1 MRVFNRRTPI
11 PGETIMSSAT
21 FDLTSCLA
29 DGLPDPAPRFGG
41 FPKYNFIGGHNDP
54 VQIPIEGL
62 IEATASVLRREGSK
76 LAMYNLAQGPQG
88 YAGLREFVADKLKR
102 HRGIDANRDDV
113 LITTGSGQGIDIVSR
128 LFINPGDTVILEEFC
143 YAGAIN
149 RFKKI
154 GAKIVGVPLDED
166 GMRMDALA
174 STLEGLKQKGVT
186 PKYIYTIPTIQNPS
200 GSILPLE
207 RRQQMLKL
215 AAQYNVAIFEDEC
228 YADLIW
234 AGGAPPALFA
244 MAPKQ
249 VVHIGSF
256 SKSLAPALR
265 VGYAVA
271 EWPVLSRM
279 ISSKTDSGTGALDQ
293 MIVAEYFSKNFDK
306 HIGTLSAVLKEKQDT
321 MIEAV
326 EREFGT
332 AAEMWKPKGG
342 IFLWF
347 KLPDAVDVRKLVKP
361 AADAGLNFNPGPE
374 WVCNPEPA
382 KSYMRLCF
390 ALPSKEQIREGVAA
404 LAQVCYEQTGI
415 PVRSANV
422 ERAGARQS
430 V

>member
-1 MRVFNRRTPI
+1 
-11 PGETIMSSAT
+11 MSSAA
-21 FDLTSCLA
+21 FDLTSCFA

-41 FPKYNFIGGHNDP
+41 FPKYNFVGGHNDP
-54 VQIPIEGL
+54 VHIPIEGL

-88 YAGLREFVADKLKR
+88 YVGLREFVADKLKR
-102 HRGIDANRDDV
+102 HRGIAATRDDV

-149 RFKKI
+149 RFKRI
-154 GAKIVGVPLDED
+154 GADIVGVPLDED
-166 GMRMDALA
+166 GIRMDALA

-207 RRQQMLKL
+207 RRQQMLAL
-215 AAQYNVAIFEDEC
+215 ALQYGVPIFEDEC

-234 AGGAPPALFA
+234 AGGAPPALYA
-244 MAPKQ
+244 LAPKQ

-293 MIVAEYFSKNFDK
+293 MIVAEYFTKNFDK
-306 HIGTLSAVLKEKQDT
+306 HIGTLSGVLKGKLDT
-321 MIEAV
+321 MVEAV

-332 AAEMWKPKGG
+332 TADMWRPKGG
-342 IFLWF
+342 IFLWL

-361 AADAGLNFNPGPE
+361 AAEAGINFNPGPE

-390 ALPSKEQIREGVAA
+390 ALPSKEDIRAGVAA

-422 ERAGARQS
+422 ERAGAREPA
-430 V
+430 

>member
-1 MRVFNRRTPI
+1 
-11 PGETIMSSAT
+11 MSGSG
-21 FDLTSCLA
+21 FDLTALFA
-29 DGLPDPAPRFGG
+29 KDLPDPSPRFGG
-41 FPKYNFIGGHNDP
+41 FPKYNFVGGHNDP
-54 VQIPIEGL
+54 ARIPIEGL
-62 IEATASVLRREGSK
+62 IEATASVLRREGAK

-88 YAGLREFVADKLKR
+88 FVGLREMVADKLKR
-102 HRGIDANRDDV
+102 HRGIEASRDDV
-113 LITTGSGQGIDIVSR
+113 LVTTGSGQGIDIISR

-149 RFKKI
+149 RFKRA
-154 GAKIVGVPLDED
+154 GADIVGIPLDAD

-174 STLEGLKQKGVT
+174 SALEGLKQKGVT

-207 RRQQMLKL
+207 RRQQMLAL
-215 AAQYNVAIFEDEC
+215 AKRYGVAIFEDEC

-234 AGGAPPALFA
+234 SGGAPPALYA
-244 MAPKQ
+244 MDPKQ

-256 SKSLAPALR
+256 SKTLAPALR

-279 ISSKTDSGTGALDQ
+279 IACKTDSGTGALDQ
-293 MIVAEYFSKNFDK
+293 MIVAEFFSKHFDS
-306 HIGTLSAVLKEKQDT
+306 HVGALTGVLKDKLDC
-321 MIEAV
+321 MVEAV

-332 AAEMWKPKGG
+332 TAEMWKPKGG

-347 KLPDAVDVRKLVKP
+347 KLPDSVDVRKLVKP
-361 AADAGLNFNPGPE
+361 AADAGIQFNPGPE

-390 ALPSKEQIREGVAA
+390 ALPSKEVIREGVAA

-415 PVRSANV
+415 PVRSANI
-422 ERAGARQS
+422 ERPGTRQGR
-430 V
+430 

>member
-1 MRVFNRRTPI
+1 
-11 PGETIMSSAT
+11 MSSAA
-21 FDLTSCLA
+21 FDLTSCFA

-41 FPKYNFIGGHNDP
+41 FPKYNFVGGHNDP
-54 VQIPIEGL
+54 VHIPIEGL

-76 LAMYNLAQGPQG
+76 LAMYNLSQGPQG
-88 YAGLREFVADKLKR
+88 YVGLREFVADKLKR
-102 HRGIDANRDDV
+102 HRGIAATRDDV

-149 RFKKI
+149 RFKRI
-154 GAKIVGVPLDED
+154 GANIVGVPLDED

-174 STLEGLKQKGVT
+174 STLEGLKQKGIT

-207 RRQQMLKL
+207 RRQQMLAL
-215 AAQYNVAIFEDEC
+215 ALQYGVPIFEDEC

-234 AGGAPPALFA
+234 AGGAPPALYA
-244 MAPKQ
+244 LAPKQ

-293 MIVAEYFSKNFDK
+293 MIVAEYFTKNFDK
-306 HIGTLSAVLKEKQDT
+306 HIDTLSGVLKGKLDT
-321 MIEAV
+321 MVEAV

-332 AAEMWKPKGG
+332 TADMWRPKGG
-342 IFLWF
+342 IFLWL

-361 AADAGLNFNPGPE
+361 AADAGINFNPGPE

-390 ALPSKEQIREGVAA
+390 ALPSKEEIRAGVAA

-422 ERAGARQS
+422 ERAGSRAS

>member
-1 MRVFNRRTPI
+1 
-11 PGETIMSSAT
+11 MSSSG
-21 FDLTSCLA
+21 FDITSRFA

-41 FPKYNFIGGHNDP
+41 FPKYNFVGGHNDP

-88 YAGLREFVADKLKR
+88 YVGLREFVADKLKR
-102 HRGIDANRDDV
+102 HRGIAATHDDV

-149 RFKKI
+149 RFKRI
-154 GAKIVGVPLDED
+154 GANIVGVPLDED

-207 RRQQMLKL
+207 RRQQMLAL
-215 AAQYNVAIFEDEC
+215 ALQYGVPIFEDEC

-234 AGGAPPALFA
+234 AGGAPPALYA
-244 MAPKQ
+244 LAPKQ

-293 MIVAEYFSKNFDK
+293 MIVAEYFSKSFDK
-306 HIGTLSAVLKEKQDT
+306 HIGTLSGVLKGKLDT
-321 MIEAV
+321 MVEAV

-332 AAEMWKPKGG
+332 TADMWRPKGG
-342 IFLWF
+342 IFLWL

-361 AADAGLNFNPGPE
+361 AADAGINFNPGPE

-390 ALPSKEQIREGVAA
+390 ALPSKEEIRAGVAA

-422 ERAGARQS
+422 ERAGARES
-430 V
+430 A

>member
-1 MRVFNRRTPI
+1 
-11 PGETIMSSAT
+11 MSGSG
-21 FDLTSCLA
+21 FDLTSLLA
-29 DGLPDPAPRFGG
+29 SGLPDPAPRFGG

-62 IEATASVLRREGSK
+62 IEATASVLRRDGGK
-76 LAMYNLAQGPQG
+76 LAMYNLGMGPQG
-88 YAGLREFVADKLKR
+88 YPGLRDFVADKLKR
-102 HRGIDANRDDV
+102 HRGVNATRDDV

-154 GAKIVGVPLDED
+154 GANIVGVPLDED
-166 GMRMDALA
+166 GMRMDVLT

-207 RRQQMLKL
+207 RRQQMLAIAK
-215 AAQYNVAIFEDEC
+215 QYGVGIFEDEC

-234 AGGAPPALFA
+234 AGEAPPALYA
-244 MAPKQ
+244 LAPDQ

-279 ISSKTDSGTGALDQ
+279 ISAKPDSGTGALDQ
-293 MIVAEYFSKNFDK
+293 MIVAEYFTKSFDK
-306 HIGTLSAVLKEKQDT
+306 HIGTLSGVLKEKLDT
-321 MIEAV
+321 MVEAV

-361 AADAGLNFNPGPE
+361 AAEAGLNFNTGPE

>member
-1 MRVFNRRTPI
+1 
-11 PGETIMSSAT
+11 MSGSN
-21 FDLTSCLA
+21 FEITSLFA

-88 YAGLREFVADKLKR
+88 YVGLREFVADKLKR
-102 HRGIDANRDDV
+102 HRGINADRDNV

-149 RFKKI
+149 RFKRI
-154 GAKIVGVPLDED
+154 GANIVG
-166 GMRMDALA
+166 
-174 STLEGLKQKGVT
+174 STLEGLKQKGIT

-200 GSILPLE
+200 GSILPLD
-207 RRQQMLKL
+207 RRQQMLAL
-215 AAQYNVAIFEDEC
+215 AKQYNVAIFEDEC

-234 AGGAPPALFA
+234 AGGAPPALYA

-293 MIVAEYFSKNFDK
+293 MIIAEYFSKNFDK
-306 HIGTLSAVLKEKQDT
+306 HIGALSGVLKEKLDT
-321 MIEAV
+321 MVEAV

-422 ERAGARQS
+422 ERAGAGQS

>member
-1 MRVFNRRTPI
+1 
-11 PGETIMSSAT
+11 MSSAA
-21 FDLTSCLA
+21 FDLTSCFA

-54 VQIPIEGL
+54 VHIPIEGL

-88 YAGLREFVADKLKR
+88 YVGLREFVADKLKR
-102 HRGIDANRDDV
+102 HRGIAATRDDV

-149 RFKKI
+149 RFKRI
-154 GAKIVGVPLDED
+154 GANIVGVPLDED

-207 RRQQMLKL
+207 RRQQMLAL
-215 AAQYNVAIFEDEC
+215 ALQYGVPIFEDEC

-234 AGGAPPALFA
+234 AGGAPPALYA
-244 MAPKQ
+244 LAPKQ

-293 MIVAEYFSKNFDK
+293 MIVAEYFTKNFDK
-306 HIGTLSAVLKEKQDT
+306 HIGTLSGVLKGKLDT
-321 MIEAV
+321 MVEAV

-332 AAEMWKPKGG
+332 TADMWRPKGG

-361 AADAGLNFNPGPE
+361 AADAGINFNPGPE

-390 ALPSKEQIREGVAA
+390 ALPSKEDIRAGVAA

-422 ERAGARQS
+422 ERAGAH
-430 V
+430 